1 MQGLSHMA
9 HAGGFLNLRA
19 CIQVSAGS
27 GVSPPCME
35 VLLICAADELYNGD
49 CNNFAEIASILA
61 IATGMAGSSGRVKN
75 S

>member
-1 MQGLSHMA
+1 
-9 HAGGFLNLRA
+9 
-19 CIQVSAGS
+19 
-27 GVSPPCME
+27 ME